1 MTVWESL
8 ILWITQGAT
17 EFLPVSSSGHLVMGQ
32 TLLGIEIPGMW
43 FEVAVHLATLVSVLV
58 VYRTRVTSLATGAVR
73 GEASAW
79 RYIGLLA
86 VASIPAAVVGI
97 FFEREVSAL
106 FERPE
111 VTGVALLVTGL
122 ILLSSRRPLAR
133 GEFQDSLPVRL
144 ALLMGVTQAFAIIPG
159 ISRSGSTV
167 VVGLWGGADP
177 EAAAE
182 FSFLMAIP
190 AIAGAAILKLPAL
203 VEGSAGGLGGIVLV
217 GVVAA
222 GVTGVLAIR
231 IFLGMLR
238 RRSFP
243 AFGVYCLAAGAAFLL
258 YLGTMA

>member
-8 ILWITQGAT
+8 ILGITQGAT
-17 EFLPVSSSGHLVMGQ
+17 EFLPVSSSGHLVIGQ
-32 TLLGIEIPGMW
+32 TLLGIQLPGVW

-58 VYRTRVTSLATGAVR
+58 VYRARVVSLTIGAAR
-73 GEASAW
+73 GEATAW
-79 RYIGLLA
+79 RYVGLL
-86 VASIPAAVVGI
+86 VLASIPAAAVGI

-106 FERPE
+106 FDQAE

-133 GEFQDSLPVRL
+133 GEFDEDLPIRTAVI
-144 ALLMGVTQAFAIIPG
+144 MGVVQAFAIIPG

-167 VVGLWGGADP
+167 VAGLWGGSDP
-177 EAAAE
+177 ETAAE

-190 AIAGAAILKLPAL
+190 AILGAAILKLPAL
-203 VEGSAGGLGGIVLV
+203 MEGSSGGMGGIVVV
-217 GVVAA
+217 GTVAA
-222 GVTGVLAIR
+222 AVTGVLAIWV
-231 IFLGMLR
+231 FLGMLR

-258 YLGTMA
+258 YLGTVA